1 MKKEYNLKV
10 NPFRSTPA
18 IDENE
23 ILWVAFNDLKEK
35 IEGRLKRSMKIPNS
49 SLVLNWGEYGSGKTH
64 AARYFS
70 KERVLFDLSQEVES
84 SIPYSL
90 VFSLPKGK
98 EPVKDIFISVIDNLD
113 LDDLRK
119 KFDEAGFKIEQIIES
134 STRNILYKSVLYAI
148 FNSET
153 DKHLLKKYLY
163 GQSTKAEISALNE
176 NLSDKILRPLNKDND
191 YILLLASLFTCMT
204 TQKKVYSSIVIW
216 LDEFEDIQVLNSTNI
231 DKTNNFLRELLDYTP
246 NNLLIFINLTQTSL
260 FGVSDLSEYIYDSV
274 KSRIRERINFEIP
287 NEAELKKYLS
297 EILTLFRVGKPNE
310 NPYHP
315 FEEGLINTLFK
326 DMSNSSLRAVNEAL
340 SLLIELA
347 DMDNIIPTISEKYY
361 GKVKSEIIGWKDE

>member
-18 IDENE
+18 IEEGE
-23 ILWVAFNDLKEK
+23 IIWAGFKELKNK
-35 IEGRLKRSMKIPNS
+35 IEGRLKRSLKIPNS
-49 SLVLNWGEYGSGKTH
+49 SIVLNWGEYGSGKTH

-70 KERVLFDLSQEVES
+70 KQKVLSDISKEIGS
-84 SIPYSL
+84 SVPFSL

-113 LDDLRK
+113 LDNLRTL
-119 KFDEAGFKIEQIIES
+119 FDGVDFKIDTVIEN
-134 STRNILYKSVLYAI
+134 STKNILYKSVLSAI
-148 FNSET
+148 FDSTT

-163 GQSTKAEISALNE
+163 GESTKTEISTLNE
-176 NLSDKILRPLNKDND
+176 TLDNKILRPLNKDND

-204 TQKKVYSSIVIW
+204 YKKKVYSSVVIW

-246 NNLLIFINLTQTSL
+246 NNLLVFINLTQTSL

-287 NEAELKKYLS
+287 NESALRNYLT
-297 EILTLFRVGKPNE
+297 EILAIYRHDEEKGNA
-310 NPYHP
+310 YHP
-315 FEEGLINTLFK
+315 FEVDLVENVIK
-326 DMSNSSLRAVNEAL
+326 DMSNSSLRAFNEAL

-347 DMDNIIPTISEKYY
+347 DMDNIIPSISDDFYQS
-361 GKVKSEIIGWKDE
+361 VKPEIIGWKDE